1 MSEIVIEIKEEKES
15 KEQKPR
21 KKRPPIPGV
30 DIPRPLEEA
39 ITGRKRKQGGN
50 RGENG

>member
-1 MSEIVIEIKEEKES
+1 MSNKIVIEIKEEKES
-15 KEQKPR
+15 EKQKPG

-39 ITGRKRKQGGN
+39 ITGRKRK
-50 RGENG
+50 